1 MDSLTDEQKKE
12 YLDNRPMEL
21 KTVKIQKSKLR
32 QRVSFS
38 LLITMGG
45 LNFTCSNNIFCDFD
59 GEVMLLVQVQRAEK
73 SKPSTSSGILASVWK
88 FHREDDEEEPNSH
101 LQP

>member
-1 MDSLTDEQKKE
+1 
-12 YLDNRPMEL
+12 
-21 KTVKIQKSKLR
+21 
-32 QRVSFS
+32 
-38 LLITMGG
+38 MGG

>member
-32 QRVSFS
+32 QRVSFFFVDHYGWFEFH
-38 LLITMGG
+38 LL
-45 LNFTCSNNIFCDFD
+45 
-59 GEVMLLVQVQRAEK
+59 
-73 SKPSTSSGILASVWK
+73 
-88 FHREDDEEEPNSH
+88 
-101 LQP
+101 

>member
-32 QRVSFS
+32 QRVRYKQ
-38 LLITMGG
+38 I
-45 LNFTCSNNIFCDFD
+45 
-59 GEVMLLVQVQRAEK
+59 R
-73 SKPSTSSGILASVWK
+73 
-88 FHREDDEEEPNSH
+88 H
-101 LQP
+101 